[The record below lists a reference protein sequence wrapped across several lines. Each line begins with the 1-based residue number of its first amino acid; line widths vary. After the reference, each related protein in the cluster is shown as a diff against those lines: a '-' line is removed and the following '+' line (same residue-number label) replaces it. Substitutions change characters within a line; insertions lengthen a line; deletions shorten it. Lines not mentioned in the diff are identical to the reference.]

1 MNPRFKTRFQLALMS
16 CLGLIAVLA
25 IFCHHTSA
33 IGMAIAGAGAM
44 TDDEFQQ
51 KVLKSTEA
59 LVTENKRINDE
70 HVKLKSSYDK
80 VCEDLSRADKEVKT
94 ALEELTKVKNT
105 CNDFDATLKAMQK
118 VQRAVK
124 LNARSSFRDPIN
136 AAMDNEETKAY
147 FNALGRL
154 IAAKGDTAKLPA
166 EYRKIIEEGN
176 ASMKAMTGVDSS
188 LGQATIPTVTFN
200 EIYDL
205 LLEYGQWSTLGV
217 MRVGARTNVLPVA
230 TARPTFYWVGATT
243 GAAETTAITESDMA
257 GSSVTLSIQTLAV
270 YLTISR
276 ELLADSTVD
285 LAPYLMKQMIQ
296 SISFGLDTAAFIST
310 GASDQ
315 TNAGYYGIFNAA
327 SVNTNL
333 AATAAAGNTT
343 VGGTQLEDW
352 LRCLLTVNPQVL
364 NLKPKWWIHPQM
376 LARAALVRDKN
387 GRPIFQTWLEVPNP
401 GSIGSILGYPV
412 IQTAVAPSTDSAGQ
426 VVATFGDGEGQA
438 VGIRQDMEFAT
449 SDDILFAQNM
459 RAFRALMRA
468 GVKLKTASASSTL
481 KPFANLTLAAA

>member
-1 MNPRFKTRFQLALMS
+1 
-16 CLGLIAVLA
+16 
-25 IFCHHTSA
+25 
-33 IGMAIAGAGAM
+33 M
-44 TDDEFQQ
+44 TAE
-51 KVLKSTEA
+51 T
-59 LVTENKRINDE
+59 KRLSEE
-70 HVKLKSSYDK
+70 HGKLKSSYEK
-80 VCEDLSRADKEVKT
+80 VVADLDRADKEVKS

-105 CNDFDATLKAMQK
+105 CNDFDVNLRAMQK

-124 LNARSSFRDPIN
+124 LNARSSFRDPVE
-136 AAMDNEETKAY
+136 AALDNEETKAY
-147 FNALGRL
+147 FNALAQL
-154 IAAKGDTAKLPA
+154 INHKGDVSKLPA
-166 EYRKIIEEGN
+166 ELKKIVDDARA
-176 ASMKAMTGVDSS
+176 ASKAMSGVDSS
-188 LGQATIPTVTFN
+188 LGAATIPTVTFN

-217 MRVGARTNVLPVA
+217 MRVGARTTVLPVA
-230 TARPTFYWVGATT
+230 TARPNFYWIGANT
-243 GAAETTAITESDMA
+243 GGTGETSAITESDMA
-257 GSSVTLSIQTLAV
+257 GSSVNLVIQTLAT

-296 SISFGLDTAAFIST
+296 SVSYGLDTAAFTAS

-333 AATAAAGNTT
+333 ASVAANGNVT
-343 VGGTQLEDW
+343 VAQTQLEDW
-352 LRCLLTVNPQVL
+352 MNCLLTVNAEVL
-364 NLKPKWWIHPQM
+364 VRKPKWWMHPQT
-376 LARAALVRDKN
+376 LAQAALVRDKN

-412 IQTAVAPSTDSAGQ
+412 IQTAVAPVPAPTGAAGST
-426 VVATFGDGEGQA
+426 VTVFGDGEGQA

-468 GVKLKTASASSTL
+468 GTKLKTQAASTTL
-481 KPFANLTLAAA
+481 KPFSVLTLPNS